1 MNKNIFTLKTTYF
14 YWTLEKGKKSGMLK
28 KTYVLD
34 PNTKCLV
41 IPYDPELLPLML
53 HQCIYFSVETDRNS
67 QSIIVSYYYPKY
79 EALKEKVHNYITTI
93 GNVEVEKVS
102 LVCEVDKMNFSDTR
116 NKATVKTSFAFNM
129 PEPVLEYALNEIRLM
144 QKECFGFKPEKFY
157 MKEYK
162 IVHLLYSKP
171 ATITV
176 ELKKKAVNEELLK
189 ACIAYPSAP
198 VLYYYLKHCD
208 KYEFDRLDL
217 LTNLDFCHKD
227 DLKYFFEVQGIKYSK
242 RFVRKTSTWWMNIPD
257 LLFLLDS
264 GFTSKKVIYYLLR
277 HMQLLMEYRCVSGKE
292 FLRKS
297 NTEKGDKFTKKTLCL
312 LNKMKMVVPE
322 DMWKATSKEIINRKC

>member
-1 MNKNIFTLKTTYF
+1 MVNC
-14 YWTLEKGKKSGMLK
+14 KKSGKLK
-28 KTYVLD
+28 KTNVLD
-34 PNTKCLV
+34 SNTKCIV

-67 QSIIVSYYYPKY
+67 KSIIISYYYPKY
-79 EALKEKVHNYITTI
+79 EALKEKEHNYITTI
-93 GNVEVEKVS
+93 GNVELEKVS
-102 LVCEVDKMNFSDTR
+102 LVCEVDKMNFWDTR

-162 IVHLLYSKP
+162 IVHLLYTKL

-176 ELKKKAVNEELLK
+176 ELKKKAVNDELIK
-189 ACIAYPSAP
+189 ACLSYPSAP

-217 LTNLDFCHKD
+217 LTNLNFCHKD
-227 DLKYFFEVQGIKYSK
+227 DLIGYILGKGHFVSNDNHCHLFFGKLANNFEDTCSK
-242 RFVRKTSTWWMNIPD
+242 FWVKSRSRLIEKDDVWTCCKCSCDTYALLLST
-257 LLFLLDS
+257 
-264 GFTSKKVIYYLLR
+264 
-277 HMQLLMEYRCVSGKE
+277 
-292 FLRKS
+292 
-297 NTEKGDKFTKKTLCL
+297 
-312 LNKMKMVVPE
+312 
-322 DMWKATSKEIINRKC
+322 